1 MRLSTRIRRNFES
14 LSFRFLSRCFRMET
28 AFLMRQY
35 MSSGRDGA
43 RPLVFRM
50 RRILLPVTVFTCG
63 TPKLSRSVTP
73 ICEGVR
79 PFLASFAMWS
89 LTSSGF
95 IFSQEGGLR
104 RYGVAEE
111 LMPLPAPY
119 MRPMASTH
127 CRGDQS
133 GNTWL

>member
-43 RPLVFRM
+43 RPLIFRI

-63 TPKLSRSVTP
+63 TPKLSRRVTP
-73 ICEGVR
+73 IWDGVR
-79 PFLASFAMWS
+79 PFFASLEMCS
-89 LTSSGF
+89 TQSSGF
-95 IFSQEGGLR
+95 ILTQVGGLR
-104 RYGVAEE
+104 RYGVADE
-111 LMPLPAPY
+111 LMPLPPPY
-119 MRPMASTH
+119 MRPMVNPPDEDLK
-127 CRGDQS
+127 R
-133 GNTWL
+133 